1 MHIAYRGPNSG
12 TRTGWGG
19 AQSATTRKVLP
30 HFPVGPGAR
39 ESWTP
44 DSWKRAQR
52 LNKLKAERL
61 VEPEARAERVAG
73 PQGQPCSAPAPDSVS
88 PELLGNVAIG
98 EARGGHRPGER
109 GAHGGEG
116 REGSVLGE
124 PPCNEGSCAHPRA
137 VGVWVP
143 PRGLAV

>member
-1 MHIAYRGPNSG
+1 MLSASPTRGRP
-12 TRTGWGG
+12 GWP
-19 AQSATTRKVLP
+19 AA
-30 HFPVGPGAR
+30 
-39 ESWTP
+39 
-44 DSWKRAQR
+44 
-52 LNKLKAERL
+52 
-61 VEPEARAERVAG
+61 VAG

-124 PPCNEGSCAHPRA
+124 PPPVTRGAVPIRGRRA
-137 VGVWVP
+137 FGFLPVVSLFKCTQLCSLELWHN
-143 PRGLAV
+143 LYLCFMQIIFKFK